1 MRAAFGPPVFFGL
14 PEDEIAALAAPAP
27 TGHNMRL
34 MSSSTIST
42 PSPAATPLAIR
53 VQGVSKVFRTWAS
66 PAQRLIVP
74 LLHRCGSMLRH
85 AAPTLAVRLHTS
97 AHSRIHIHQALHDIS
112 FELHRGEALGIVGL
126 NGSGKSTLLQIIAG
140 VLPATTGTVETHGR
154 VAALLELGSGFNPEL
169 TGRENIYINGAI
181 LGLSRAAINAL
192 IGQIIEFA
200 DIGDYID
207 QPVKTY
213 SSGMA
218 LRLAFSVQV
227 HIDPDILIVDEAL
240 AVGDAAFQAK
250 AMTRIQEILARGTTL
265 LFVGHDLN
273 ALRAFCQ
280 RAILLEDGCMQM
292 LGSPE
297 EVIEEYLFRVHAKA
311 TPTGLPKPIR
321 IDEGFRCEDG
331 GVLSLNLQDG
341 AHHLALG
348 FGDPLVVTAEL
359 QLAGKLNDVACIID
373 ILDQRGVPLT
383 GRRIRLPAMAAGE
396 HRIQLEIAFRA
407 ELAHGIYRL
416 RARLV
421 QALTHHQHHQRVL
434 CRYESDLSFEVID
447 NSIERFSGLFAL
459 PTEVSIR
466 NLSSD
471 GIHAA

>member
-1 MRAAFGPPVFFGL
+1 MTP
-14 PEDEIAALAAPAP
+14 
-27 TGHNMRL
+27 
-34 MSSSTIST
+34 ISET
-42 PSPAATPLAIR
+42 RSPAAAPQVAIR
-53 VQGVSKVFRTWAS
+53 VCGVSKIFRTWAS

-74 LLHRCGSMLRH
+74 LLHRCGSLLQH
-85 AAPTLAVRLHTS
+85 AAPGVAARLHAS
-97 AHSRIHIHQALHDIS
+97 AHRRIHIHEALHDVS

-140 VLPATTGTVETHGR
+140 VLPATTGTVQTHGR

-181 LGLSRAAINAL
+181 LGLARARIDAL
-192 IGQIIEFA
+192 IGDIIGFA

-280 RAILLEDGCMQM
+280 RAILLEGGRMAM
-292 LGSPE
+292 LGLPE

-311 TPTGLPKPIR
+311 TPADQPKPIR
-321 IDEGFRCEDG
+321 IEEGFRSHDG
-331 GVLSLNLQDG
+331 GVVALRLQDG
-341 AHHLALG
+341 ASHVAIG
-348 FGDPLVVTAEL
+348 FGGLLQVTAEL
-359 QLAGKLNDVACIID
+359 RLGEGIGDAACIID
-373 ILDQRGVPLT
+373 ILDERGVPLT
-383 GRRIRLPAMAAGE
+383 GRRIRLPDGPAGP
-396 HRIQLEIAFRA
+396 RRVTVQIAFRT
-407 ELAHGIYRL
+407 ELAHGVYRL

-421 QALTHHQHHQRVL
+421 QAPARHQHHQRVL
-434 CRYESDLSFEVID
+434 CRYESGLSFEIVD

-459 PTEVSIR
+459 PADISI
-466 NLSSD
+466 LELPD
-471 GIHAA
+471 DAIDAA

>member
-1 MRAAFGPPVFFGL
+1 MTPP
-14 PEDEIAALAAPAP
+14 
-27 TGHNMRL
+27 
-34 MSSSTIST
+34 T
-42 PSPAATPLAIR
+42 PDARPFAIR
-53 VQGVSKVFRTWAS
+53 VQSVSKVFRTWAS
-66 PAQRLIVP
+66 PAQRLMVP
-74 LLHRCGSMLRH
+74 LLHRSGSLLH
-85 AAPTLAVRLHTS
+85 HSAPALAARLHAS
-97 AHSRIHIHQALHDIS
+97 AHSRIHIHHALQDIS

-154 VAALLELGSGFNPEL
+154 VAALLELGSGFNPEM

-181 LGLSRAAINAL
+181 LGLSRTRIDAV
-192 IGQIIEFA
+192 IGEIITFA

-218 LRLAFSVQV
+218 LRQAFSVQV

-250 AMTRIQEILARGTTL
+250 AMTRIQEILSSGTTL

-280 RAILLEDGCMQM
+280 RAILLEDGRMQM

-311 TPTGLPKPIR
+311 TPSGQPKPIR
-321 IDEGFRCEDG
+321 INEGFRSEDG
-331 GVLSLNLQDG
+331 GVLSLAMQDG
-341 AHHLALG
+341 ARHLALG
-348 FGDPLVVTAEL
+348 FGDPLVVTVDL
-359 QLAGKLNDVACIID
+359 QLAGGLSDVACIID

-383 GRRIRLPAMAAGE
+383 GQRIRLPDE
-396 HRIQLEIAFRA
+396 TECQRRVQVQIAFRA
-407 ELAHGIYRL
+407 QLAHGIYRL

-421 QALTHHQHHQRVL
+421 QAPARHQHHQRVL

-459 PTEVSIR
+459 PAEISI
-466 NLSSD
+466 LDVPGD
-471 GIHAA
+471 GIQPA

>member
-1 MRAAFGPPVFFGL
+1 ML
-14 PEDEIAALAAPAP
+14 PTSENQPIAPA
-27 TGHNMRL
+27 TQV
-34 MSSSTIST
+34 
-42 PSPAATPLAIR
+42 AIR
-53 VQGVSKVFRTWAS
+53 VQGVSKIFRTWAS

-74 LLHRCGSMLRH
+74 LLHRSGSLLRH
-85 AAPTLAVRLHTS
+85 AAPALSARLHTS
-97 AHSRIHIHQALHDIS
+97 AHSRIHTHQALQDIG

-181 LGLSRAAINAL
+181 LGLGRARIDAL
-192 IGQIIEFA
+192 IADIIAFA

-280 RAILLEDGCMQM
+280 RAILLEAGRMVM

-297 EVIEEYLFRVHAKA
+297 EVVEEYLFRVHAKA
-311 TPTGLPKPIR
+311 AAAAANQAKPIR
-321 IDEGFRCEDG
+321 INEGFRSEDG
-331 GVLSLNLQDG
+331 GVVSMAMQDG
-341 AHHLALG
+341 ARHLAIG
-348 FGDPLVVTAEL
+348 FGAPIELDVRL
-359 QLAGKLNDVACIID
+359 QLAANTCGAACIID

-383 GRRIRLPAMAAGE
+383 GRRIRLPDGADMQTSL
-396 HRIQLEIAFRA
+396 QLQITFRA
-407 ELAHGIYRL
+407 ELAIGIYRL

-421 QALTHHQHHQRVL
+421 QAPDHGQHHRRVL
-434 CRYESDLSFEVID
+434 SRYESDLSFEVVD

-459 PTEVSIR
+459 PAEIR
-466 NLSSD
+466 VVQLSSND
-471 GIHAA
+471 AEIH